1 MLFTL
6 KIRREELRE
15 IQMLQNIPGKF
26 CYDTIS
32 RMSIFLIFGEWN
44 IRHSDRSWSRGRVG
58 ANRTA
63 WAHVN

>member
-15 IQMLQNIPGKF
+15 IQMLQNFPGKF

-32 RMSIFLIFGEWN
+32 GMSIFLIFGTKRTAIDVNRKAIFVAMWN
-44 IRHSDRSWSRGRVG
+44 GSWS
-58 ANRTA
+58 
-63 WAHVN
+63 